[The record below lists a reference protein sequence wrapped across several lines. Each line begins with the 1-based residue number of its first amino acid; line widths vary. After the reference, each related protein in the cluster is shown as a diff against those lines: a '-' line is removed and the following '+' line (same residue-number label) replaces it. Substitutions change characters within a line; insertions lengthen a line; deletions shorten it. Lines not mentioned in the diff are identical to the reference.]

1 MLFAVGEA
9 LKLVSDLE
17 EEKGIGTDNYKTNLN
32 IPI

>member
-1 MLFAVGEA
+1 MLFAVGKA

-17 EEKGIGTDNYKTNLN
+17 EEKGIGTDNYKKNLN